1 MSYSNNKDLNMN
13 VSNEATSVQT
23 FDIVSAESIK
33 LIPLIFRKVEN
44 KPKIDFWTHHNID
57 QLNSCVDKCCYYS
70 AASVTWVT

>member
-33 LIPLIFRKVEN
+33 LIPLIFRKVE
-44 KPKIDFWTHHNID
+44 KKIDFWTHHNID
-57 QLNSCVDKCCYYS
+57 QLNSCVVKYCYYS
-70 AASVTWVT
+70 ATSVTWVT